1 MQKLSRDDLLSLELY
16 AEERGAFRTRVI
28 AHKRDRQV
36 ALGAHVTIRFEDRLT
51 IQYQVQEMLR
61 AEKIFDRAGIEVELA
76 AYNPLIPDGT
86 NLKATMMIEYD
97 DPDERRVALAELR
110 GIEDRIWMEVA
121 DGERIWAVA
130 DEDLERSTEEKTSA
144 VHFLRFELARSQVEA
159 VRQGA
164 AISFGVD
171 HDAYRERV
179 VPVGDAVRASLAAD
193 LAE

>member
-1 MQKLSRDDLLSLELY
+1 MQKLSRDDLLSLEVY

-36 ALGAHVTIRFEDRLT
+36 ALGPHVTMRFEDRLT

-61 AEKIFDRAGIEVELA
+61 AEKIFDRAGIEEELA

-171 HDAYRERV
+171 HDAYRHRV
-179 VPVGDAVRASLAAD
+179 SPVGDAVRASLAAD